1 MGNTTIPS
9 ELSSTPSIVDGGNAT
24 AITIGSDEK
33 VTFTD
38 DIIVGDGL
46 SAVFGSSS
54 SGLEI
59 KTNGPNSFLKHTGT
73 ASLVIP
79 TNEFE
84 VRNAADS
91 QYMIRAQDGG
101 YVRLY
106 HGGSGKLITES
117 GGVYV
122 TGAMDADNF
131 KINGAQGTD
140 GQVLTST
147 GSGVAWEDAP
157 GGSVPGISSSANATA
172 MTINSDEEIGIGVTN
187 QGDYNANARNLV
199 IGGSG
204 SIGMTFIMNSS
215 TDKARIDFRGASL
228 STQYGNLYPY
238 IECTSQFAS
247 NPYDQMIFA
256 VSGSEFMRFGKGSGS
271 VGEYMLFGKS
281 TFSKTVDGVQT
292 AKGYEWVWTSPSG
305 AYPLSINDGTGY
317 KMEVKGSGQIK
328 SVFTSIASISDER
341 VKENIVDLET
351 GLTQIMA
358 LQPRR
363 FDFKDGEGSGEKN
376 VAGFVAQEVESV
388 LPDLIDFSRHDTI
401 ADLKSLKM
409 GDMIPTM
416 VKAMQEQQALI
427 ESLTNRIEALE
438 Q

>member
-1 MGNTTIPS
+1 
-9 ELSSTPSIVDGGNAT
+9 
-24 AITIGSDEK
+24 
-33 VTFTD
+33 
-38 DIIVGDGL
+38 
-46 SAVFGSSS
+46 
-54 SGLEI
+54 
-59 KTNGPNSFLKHTGT
+59 
-73 ASLVIP
+73 
-79 TNEFE
+79 
-84 VRNAADS
+84 
-91 QYMIRAQDGG
+91 
-101 YVRLY
+101 
-106 HGGSGKLITES
+106 
-117 GGVYV
+117 
-122 TGAMDADNF
+122 
-131 KINGAQGTD
+131 
-140 GQVLTST
+140 
-147 GSGVAWEDAP
+147 
-157 GGSVPGISSSANATA
+157 
-172 MTINSDEEIGIGVTN
+172 
-187 QGDYNANARNLV
+187 
-199 IGGSG
+199 
-204 SIGMTFIMNSS
+204 
-215 TDKARIDFRGASL
+215 
-228 STQYGNLYPY
+228 
-238 IECTSQFAS
+238 
-247 NPYDQMIFA
+247 MIFA